1 MDFRPVDTTSTI
13 TTRNLIRVN
22 ALLNLCM
29 VLVYLAVE
37 PYVSSSHMSWLHQ
50 IHILLQPLVI
60 FVTVSDSSI
69 IAMATL
75 ASALAVSLF
84 DGVVVWLNYLAISRC
99 LAEPS
104 QTCIE
109 VIWEKG
115 VWFSIGAI
123 ILLSDVLLILRLL
136 TLQKALGKK
145 DTHEK
150 ASKEKHESLS
160 IKPAP
165 IMRTLQVQCSKM
177 RIIHTFL
184 IPSGMLYV
192 FLMIGR
198 AFESPI
204 YWVTVGHVLLD
215 LYGVG
220 VSKIHDRASL
230 IILLSFT
237 VLFAGGNVLG
247 LVMRMSTPNVTLA
260 DDLSYLISVLF
271 IFSDLLI
278 VYFATSNLQLLNQYE
293 KIKSN

>member
-1 MDFRPVDTTSTI
+1 MVFRLRI
-13 TTRNLIRVN
+13 LI
-22 ALLNLCM
+22 
-29 VLVYLAVE
+29 
-37 PYVSSSHMSWLHQ
+37 
-50 IHILLQPLVI
+50 
-60 FVTVSDSSI
+60 
-69 IAMATL
+69 
-75 ASALAVSLF
+75 
-84 DGVVVWLNYLAISRC
+84 
-99 LAEPS
+99 
-104 QTCIE
+104 
-109 VIWEKG
+109 
-115 VWFSIGAI
+115 
-123 ILLSDVLLILRLL
+123 

-204 YWVTVGHVLLD
+204 YWITVGHVLLD

-237 VLFAGGNVLG
+237 VLFAGGNVLIDYIVMDTLG
-247 LVMRMSTPNVTLA
+247 NASSFGNLTDTRNPWGAVSDGTYGVFADQEGNNTTMDYVTIATTGNATDFGASTEGRSSSGTSDGSRGVLVEDIIV
-260 DDLSYLISVLF
+260 DL
-271 IFSDLLI
+271 
-278 VYFATSNLQLLNQYE
+278 
-293 KIKSN
+293 KI

>member
-1 MDFRPVDTTSTI
+1 
-13 TTRNLIRVN
+13 
-22 ALLNLCM
+22 
-29 VLVYLAVE
+29 
-37 PYVSSSHMSWLHQ
+37 
-50 IHILLQPLVI
+50 
-60 FVTVSDSSI
+60 
-69 IAMATL
+69 
-75 ASALAVSLF
+75 
-84 DGVVVWLNYLAISRC
+84 
-99 LAEPS
+99 
-104 QTCIE
+104 
-109 VIWEKG
+109 
-115 VWFSIGAI
+115 
-123 ILLSDVLLILRLL
+123 
-136 TLQKALGKK
+136 
-145 DTHEK
+145 
-150 ASKEKHESLS
+150 
-160 IKPAP
+160 
-165 IMRTLQVQCSKM
+165 
-177 RIIHTFL
+177 
-184 IPSGMLYV
+184 MLYV

-278 VYFATSNLQLLNQYE
+278 VYFATSNLQLLSQYE